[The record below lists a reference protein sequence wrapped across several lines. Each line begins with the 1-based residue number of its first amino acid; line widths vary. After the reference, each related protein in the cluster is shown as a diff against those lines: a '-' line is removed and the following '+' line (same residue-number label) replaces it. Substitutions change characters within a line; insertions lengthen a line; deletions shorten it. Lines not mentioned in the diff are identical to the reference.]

1 MSPNE
6 TPADLESTAYLLDR
20 LAIADVMARYCRG
33 IDRFDEALVRSCFT
47 ADATDQHGSFNG
59 TIDEFIAWAF
69 RLLQKYES
77 TMHLIA
83 NHLADVVGENAVAE
97 TYGIA
102 FHRSDDPDPKRNLTV
117 GFRYIDR
124 LVKVNGEW
132 KISERVATTEWVQA
146 KVAESHWPIPGN
158 SAVGHR
164 SHDDALFRFLEQL
177 PKQ

>member
-6 TPADLESTAYLLDR
+6 TSADHESTAYLLDR

-33 IDRFDEALVRSCFT
+33 IDRTDEALVRSCFT
-47 ADATDQHGSFNG
+47 ADATDQHGTFSG
-59 TIDEFIAWAF
+59 TVDEFVTWAF
-69 RLLQKYES
+69 GLLQKYDA

-83 NHLADVVGENAVAE
+83 NHLAEINGDQAVAE

-102 FHRSDDPDPKRNLTV
+102 FHRSEDPDPKRNLTV

-124 LVKVNGEW
+124 LEKTNGEW
-132 KISERVATTEWVQA
+132 KIAQRVATTEWVQA
-146 KVAESHWPIPGN
+146 KPADSHWPIPSN

-164 SHDDALFRFLEQL
+164 SPDDVVFQFLNQL
-177 PKQ
+177 RNS